1 MSREWTDE
9 QLAEMAKRTIDKA
22 FDAVDAGDA
31 KKAKEMIQLMYDQ
44 FVHLHDGS
52 MVWIAG
58 LLTWIY
64 KRHGAEGAFDAER
77 EAHAKEAKLVF
88 LPPEKTDWK
97 STVIRMSSELQGHVH
112 QYMKLEED
120 DEKVVLTN
128 TPCGS
133 GGRLIQMGA
142 YSEDVGLAR
151 IEEPGPYT
159 FGTPDFPIYCL
170 HCPLFNMNAIDE
182 TGDFNFI
189 NNPPGDGKSCQF
201 IFYKDKKDIPE
212 EYYKRIGREKPKNQ
226 LTT

>member
-1 MSREWTDE
+1 MSRIWTDE

-22 FDAVDAGDA
+22 MDAIDAGDTER
-31 KKAKEMIQLMYDQ
+31 AKEMVQLMYDQ

-64 KRHGAEGAFDAER
+64 NRHGSAGVYDAEK
-77 EAHAKEAKLVF
+77 EAHDREAKLVF
-88 LPPEKTDWK
+88 LPPEKTDFK
-97 STVIRMSSELQGHVH
+97 FMVEKMSAELQGHVH
-112 QYMKLEED
+112 QHMTLEED

-133 GGRLIQMGA
+133 GGRLIKMGA
-142 YSEDVGLAR
+142 YEPEVGLAR
-151 IEEPGPYT
+151 IEDASEIT
-159 FGTPDFPIYCL
+159 FNTPDFPIYCV
-170 HCPLFNMNAIDE
+170 HCPLFNMNAIDD
-182 TGDFNFI
+182 TGDFLFI

-212 EYYKRIGREKPKNQ
+212 EYYERLGRKKPISS
-226 LTT
+226 